1 MATNGI
7 GIEKQTDT
15 YPSQVSTNEETGE
28 SSHAID
34 KPPDHADN
42 DPLSPSLTTVKKKKG
57 GKHKKAVN
65 RQ

>member
-1 MATNGI
+1 MAINGI

-15 YPSQVSTNEETGE
+15 CPSQVSTNEETGE

-34 KPPDHADN
+34 KPPDHAN
-42 DPLSPSLTTVKKKKG
+42 DDSPSPFLTTAKKKKG